1 MSRSSYINL
10 MRRYSYS
17 TSKVQDEPILFNI
30 YNKDG
35 DIIDT
40 IRGTTNQRINKP
52 RVINFRVN
60 KHDIMIE
67 SEDYEID
74 QIYKKYP
81 LVGPPGTTEKLN
93 DELSKLRLE
102 TNWKLRV
109 LNEEEEEMRIRDETL
124 KAAETLIELSN
135 SEIKKKRRNYR
146 KMILELK
153 SIRRSERLSKKKI
166 KCKGCMED
174 QPNQMAHMGSNGCL
188 DEDLPF

>member
-10 MRRYSYS
+10 MRRYSNS
-17 TSKVQDEPILFNI
+17 TSKVQDEPILFNM

-40 IRGTTNQRINKP
+40 IRGNTKQRINKP
-52 RVINFRVN
+52 RVINFIVN
-60 KHDIMIE
+60 KHDIMME

-74 QIYKKYP
+74 KIYKKYP

-109 LNEEEEEMRIRDETL
+109 LNEKEQEMGIRDETL

-135 SEIKKKRRNYR
+135 SENKKKRRNYR

-153 SIRRSERLSKKKI
+153 SMRRSERLSKKKI

-188 DEDLPF
+188 EEDLPF

>member
-1 MSRSSYINL
+1 
-10 MRRYSYS
+10 
-17 TSKVQDEPILFNI
+17 
-30 YNKDG
+30 
-35 DIIDT
+35 
-40 IRGTTNQRINKP
+40 
-52 RVINFRVN
+52 
-60 KHDIMIE
+60 
-67 SEDYEID
+67 
-74 QIYKKYP
+74 
-81 LVGPPGTTEKLN
+81 
-93 DELSKLRLE
+93 
-102 TNWKLRV
+102 
-109 LNEEEEEMRIRDETL
+109 MRIRDETL